1 MSAHPVQ
8 CECCA
13 PGCDCGCVDACPT
26 HHGRAAEP
34 DPPREEHGEVLTSA
48 QIGEP
53 CPACAGTAPTHTCES
68 YDPAAARRGAA
79 MVRRRASCRV
89 LGWRLWDLPG
99 GDRLVLLPSY
109 GGWILRADD
118 DNALDITRDS
128 ARLILRGLLLS
139 QLIEEA
145 RRMSQADYLRA
156 RARL

>member
-53 CPACAGTAPTHTCES
+53 CPACAGTAPTDWPMQEITVTLNGKQ
-68 YDPAAARRGAA
+68 YRLQARIDPGA
-79 MVRRRASCRV
+79 
-89 LGWRLWDLPG
+89 
-99 GDRLVLLPSY
+99 GDIVGKEVLLRVRDDGALEVLSEREI
-109 GGWILRADD
+109 GGGR
-118 DNALDITRDS
+118 
-128 ARLILRGLLLS
+128 
-139 QLIEEA
+139 
-145 RRMSQADYLRA
+145 
-156 RARL
+156 